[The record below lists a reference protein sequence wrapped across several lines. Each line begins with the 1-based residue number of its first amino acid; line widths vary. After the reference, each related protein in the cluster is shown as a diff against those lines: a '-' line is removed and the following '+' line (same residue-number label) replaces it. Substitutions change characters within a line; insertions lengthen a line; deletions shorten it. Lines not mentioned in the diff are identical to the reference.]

1 MEFGLDQCIENI
13 KHKFFRWENNHA
25 VVELEGNPQ
34 LNILNEQLVWYR
46 LRNYDTNKLWVGWI
60 STKMI
65 SENII
70 ILAS

>member
-34 LNILNEQLVWYR
+34 LNILNEQLLWYQQA
-46 LRNYDTNKLWVGWI
+46 LGWL
-60 STKMI
+60 
-65 SENII
+65 NIY
-70 ILAS
+70 